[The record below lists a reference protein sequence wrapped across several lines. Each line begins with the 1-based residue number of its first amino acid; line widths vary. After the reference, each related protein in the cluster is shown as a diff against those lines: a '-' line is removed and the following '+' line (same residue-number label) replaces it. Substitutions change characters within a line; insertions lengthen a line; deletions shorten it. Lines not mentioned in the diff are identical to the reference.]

1 MVRPYGIK
9 VNKRKE
15 RKERY
20 DKEEDEEEEQP
31 KFEQKRKERV
41 KKAKREATSK
51 AEEEDDEENEIAE
64 EAADELDVGIPIV
77 VSDNKKDQTG
87 VIFVLEKASLE
98 VAKVGKTYQLL
109 NSDDHAN
116 FLRKN
121 GRDPAHYRP
130 DITHQALLMILDSP
144 VNKAGR
150 LKAVYVRTEQGVLFE
165 VKPHVR
171 IPRTYKRFAGIMLQL
186 LQKLSISAAG
196 KREKLMRV
204 IKNPVTGHLPPNC
217 RKIGFSYSSEKLVN
231 MQKHLSTVCNET
243 DTVFVVSDDLKTLLS
258 LTSAQKSKHICLLGA
273 MSHGKI
279 ECDYIDDFVAI
290 SGYPLSAAYCIS
302 RICEALSTNW
312 NII

>member
-9 VNKRKE
+9 VNNRKE
-15 RKERY
+15 RQERY
-20 DKEEDEEEEQP
+20 DKDEGEEDEQP
-31 KFEQKRKERV
+31 KFEQKLQAKESA
-41 KKAKREATSK
+41 KKAKRESGSKSEEVNEEKVEITKEAT
-51 AEEEDDEENEIAE
+51 EED
-64 EAADELDVGIPIV
+64 LDVGIPIALADTN
-77 VSDNKKDQTG
+77 DNKEKPG

-121 GRDPAHYRP
+121 NRNPADYRP

-150 LKAVYVRTEQGVLFE
+150 LKAVYVRTEKGVLLE

-171 IPRTYKRFAGIMLQL
+171 IPRTFKRFAGIMLQL
-186 LQKLSISAAG
+186 LQKLSISAVG
-196 KREKLMRV
+196 SREKLLRV
-204 IKNPVTGHLPPNC
+204 IRNPVKDHLPVNS
-217 RKIGFSYSSEKLVN
+217 RIIGFSHSSEKLIN
-231 MQKHLSTVCNET
+231 MQKHLATVCSDTN
-243 DTVFVVSDDLKTLLS
+243 TVFV
-258 LTSAQKSKHICLLGA
+258 LGA

-279 ECDYIDDFVAI
+279 ECDYIEDFVAI
-290 SGYPLSAAYCIS
+290 SGYPLSAAYCVS

>member
-31 KFEQKRKERV
+31 KFEQKQKQKERV
-41 KKAKREATSK
+41 KRAKREVTSK

-64 EAADELDVGIPIV
+64 EAAADELDVGIPIV
-77 VSDNKKDQTG
+77 VSDDKKDQTG

-243 DTVFVVSDDLKTLLS
+243 DTVFV
-258 LTSAQKSKHICLLGA
+258 LGA

>member
-15 RKERY
+15 RHERY
-20 DKEEDEEEEQP
+20 DKEEDEEEEQQP
-31 KFEQKRKERV
+31 KFEKKQRQRESV
-41 KKAKREATSK
+41 KKAKREVTSK
-51 AEEEDDEENEIAE
+51 AEEEGDDEENE
-64 EAADELDVGIPIV
+64 EAADEELDVGIPVV

-204 IKNPVTGHLPPNC
+204 IKNPVTSHLPPNC

-243 DTVFVVSDDLKTLLS
+243 DTVFV
-258 LTSAQKSKHICLLGA
+258 LGA

>member
-15 RKERY
+15 RTEMY

-31 KFEQKRKERV
+31 KFEQKKKAGESS
-41 KKAKREATSK
+41 KKAKKANASI
-51 AEEEDDEENEIAE
+51 AEEDNEENEITEEEEE
-64 EAADELDVGIPIV
+64 EAATAEDIVGGIPIV
-77 VSDNKKDQTG
+77 LKDRSTDKPG
-87 VIFVLEKASLE
+87 VVFVLEKASLE

-109 NSDDHAN
+109 NSDDHAH
-116 FLRKN
+116 FLMKN
-121 GRDPAHYRP
+121 NRNPADYRP

-150 LKAVYVRTEQGVLFE
+150 LKAVYVRTEKGVLFE

-171 IPRTYKRFAGIMLQL
+171 IPRTFKRFAGIMLQL
-186 LQKLSISAAG
+186 LQKLSITAVG
-196 KREKLMRV
+196 NREKLLRC
-204 IKNPVTGHLPPNC
+204 IKNPVEIHLPVNS
-217 RKIGFSYSSEKLVN
+217 RKIGFSHSSEKLVN
-231 MQKHLSTVCNET
+231 MQKHLTTVCNDT
-243 DTVFVVSDDLKTLLS
+243 DTVFVV
-258 LTSAQKSKHICLLGA
+258 GA
-273 MSHGKI
+273 MAHGKI
-279 ECDYIDDFVAI
+279 DCDYIDDFVSI

>member
-15 RKERY
+15 RQERY

-31 KFEQKRKERV
+31 KLEKKQKPEKSV
-41 KKAKREATSK
+41 KKAKRESTSK
-51 AEEEDDEENEIAE
+51 AEEDNEDNEEKETSE
-64 EAADELDVGIPIV
+64 EAADDLDVGIPIV
-77 VSDNKKDQTG
+77 LSDNKKEKPG

-116 FLRKN
+116 FLKKN
-121 GRDPAHYRP
+121 NRNPADYRP

-171 IPRTYKRFAGIMLQL
+171 IPRTYKRFAGIILQL
-186 LQKLSISAAG
+186 LQKLSITAVG
-196 KREKLMRV
+196 RREKLLRV
-204 IKNPVTGHLPPNC
+204 IKNPVTLYLPANSM
-217 RKIGFSYSSEKLVN
+217 KIGFSHSSEKLVN
-231 MQKHLSTVCNET
+231 MQKHLATVCNDS
-243 DTVFVVSDDLKTLLS
+243 DTVFV
-258 LTSAQKSKHICLLGA
+258 LGA
-273 MSHGKI
+273 MAHGKI
-279 ECDYIDDFVAI
+279 DCDYIEDFVAI

-312 NII
+312 NIL

>member
-15 RKERY
+15 RQERY
-20 DKEEDEEEEQP
+20 DKDEEDEQQQP
-31 KFEQKRKERV
+31 KFEKKQKAEEEEEENV
-41 KKAKREATSK
+41 KKAKRESK
-51 AEEEDDEENEIAE
+51 EEAGEDDV
-64 EAADELDVGIPIV
+64 DSGIPIV
-77 VSDNKKDQTG
+77 LADTNTEKTG
-87 VIFVLEKASLE
+87 VVFVLEKASLE

-121 GRDPAHYRP
+121 NRNPADYRP

-165 VKPHVR
+165 IKPHVR

-186 LQKLSISAAG
+186 LQKLSITAVG
-196 KREKLMRV
+196 GREKLLRV
-204 IKNPVTGHLPPNC
+204 IKNPVKDHLPVNS
-217 RKIGFSYSSEKLVN
+217 KIIGFSYSSEKLIN
-231 MQKHLSTVCNET
+231 TQKHLATVCNDT
-243 DTVFVVSDDLKTLLS
+243 DTVFV
-258 LTSAQKSKHICLLGA
+258 LGS

-279 ECDYIDDFVAI
+279 DCDYIDEFVAI